1 MDVVTTGSSSEL
13 TGTLSVGVDCIDF
26 QLAAGFC
33 QEADSASLCAEHS
46 TVTRTLDPTTLVE
59 ACPGSAVQDENGI
72 ITLTLGV
79 TIGVAMSSS
88 TAGIDTQTVSESL
101 DLGVAAHRVALD
113 SSPTAPCDIYS
124 ASSSATMDA
133 NSRVC
138 LMLNTTDE
146 DSESYVAFLKDATV
160 RNLDSGLEYALV
172 SNRKFG
178 QSAPGYKYAG
188 AWLNDAHADLAELTK
203 AYHDYF
209 TFFLPPGLRPDE
221 GAAANL
227 EVQMVVEYH
236 HVDTGARKLRRATR
250 ELQAAANEDS
260 AVLQLGA
267 SNPSLAEEGTAGVD
281 LKLELDGLPMDDY
294 LASGDVEL
302 TGVAASADGIFVQ
315 IHVSGI
321 DDAGALGLGRRRGVA
336 SGNFYFRLASN
347 GLVVNTV
354 VLAGDVVAYEEA
366 AAISVVDLEVES
378 AIAFENLGVSAFND
392 GAAPTL
398 RDAGADYAETYLSE
412 FVAGVAEAADDGL
425 FVQVLQQGGQV
436 FADVAV
442 DVEATSAVL
451 EATTVAAEERSEAS
465 SSSDDGTE
473 SASAD
478 VPMFIGIA
486 GVVVLAVGLAALYKA
501 RKTNAAVPP
510 VKGSSPRNATMP
522 ARVAPEAADLAS
534 VVQTVV
540 ATSRWRRAVR
550 GCTELDT
557 EGLGGEVGLRRRLVG
572 LAAAVTLAIFVGEQ
586 FVWVTPSGKPIGL
599 KWLIYLGTWA
609 VVYTL
614 AYEAVAYAAA
624 RSVARDEARGVDLSD
639 DSKDLA
645 RCAVLM
651 RALINPLGLVGCAS
665 WLVFVKD
672 SDEGEMRRAW
682 LWEIISFVKHVG
694 PEAAFLLDVHVRPR
708 PMLHV
713 ADAALG
719 LVVPA
724 TYATFLVAY
733 YYAGGTNYENERIE
747 DIEGDILDGFRS
759 TPKDDILNGW
769 DATSPQPAEEA
780 KARTTPAARRPAPPP
795 RTTPRHRPT
804 TPRHRRT
811 TRRHRPTTPG
821 TAAAAARRADAARRR
836 RRRLR
841 RRHAARR
848 PAPPIIR

>member
-1 MDVVTTGSSSEL
+1 MGLRRALAALLVLALGAAASEGFSEVAKLVASDGAAADRFGTSISTHGDLTVVGAFLDDDAGSQSGSAYVYRRLDSISASSDGVVTHLASLSCLGNDACPSAFTLDESGIASEVTPSSTFGSDGTVTLVMDVVTTGSSSEL

-79 TIGVAMSSS
+79 TIGVGHSDPFDALASFEHEVTYTIDVVDQVAMSSS

-178 QSAPGYKYAG
+178 QSAP
-188 AWLNDAHADLAELTK
+188 
-203 AYHDYF
+203 
-209 TFFLPPGLRPDE
+209 R
-221 GAAANL
+221 
-227 EVQMVVEYH
+227 
-236 HVDTGARKLRRATR
+236 
-250 ELQAAANEDS
+250 
-260 AVLQLGA
+260 LQLGA

-294 LASGDVEL
+294 LASGDVDESLVASTVDAARVITGDQVEL

-321 DDAGALGLGRRRGVA
+321 DDAGALGLAAVAGVT

-378 AIAFENLGVSAFND
+378 AIAFENLGASAFNG
-392 GAAPTL
+392 GARAPTL

-451 EATTVAAEERSEAS
+451 EATTVAAEERSEAA

-510 VKGSSPRNATMP
+510 VVEAETAK
-522 ARVAPEAADLAS
+522 APE
-534 VVQTVV
+534 V
-540 ATSRWRRAVR
+540 
-550 GCTELDT
+550 
-557 EGLGGEVGLRRRLVG
+557 
-572 LAAAVTLAIFVGEQ
+572 
-586 FVWVTPSGKPIGL
+586 
-599 KWLIYLGTWA
+599 
-609 VVYTL
+609 
-614 AYEAVAYAAA
+614 
-624 RSVARDEARGVDLSD
+624 
-639 DSKDLA
+639 
-645 RCAVLM
+645 
-651 RALINPLGLVGCAS
+651 
-665 WLVFVKD
+665 
-672 SDEGEMRRAW
+672 
-682 LWEIISFVKHVG
+682 
-694 PEAAFLLDVHVRPR
+694 
-708 PMLHV
+708 
-713 ADAALG
+713 
-719 LVVPA
+719 
-724 TYATFLVAY
+724 
-733 YYAGGTNYENERIE
+733 
-747 DIEGDILDGFRS
+747 
-759 TPKDDILNGW
+759 
-769 DATSPQPAEEA
+769 
-780 KARTTPAARRPAPPP
+780 
-795 RTTPRHRPT
+795 
-804 TPRHRRT
+804 
-811 TRRHRPTTPG
+811 
-821 TAAAAARRADAARRR
+821 
-836 RRRLR
+836 
-841 RRHAARR
+841 
-848 PAPPIIR
+848 